1 MEKRKNGKIIGLYFL
16 SAIVVVA
23 IALFTGSK
31 SMHIS
36 GMLVESAENEVLAQS
51 EIVAEMVTADELDAF
66 INAEDMAKPEYQAL
80 KERLSEFA
88 RASELD
94 YAYYL
99 RLDEETNRMQFIID
113 NVPGDETGLVEPQVD
128 REEAPDK
135 AIEGT
140 ATVVPL
146 GEYSVGWDNYL
157 TAFAPVYYENG
168 ELSNIVA
175 GVDKPDIYIHQA
187 RDDIKDMGIAMI
199 AALLVVLLASL
210 GSLFLYYQKVRQAEA
225 ATAAK
230 SMFLSNISHE
240 IRTPINAI
248 TGMTYQAKNAGNIV
262 EAKTYLEKITQ
273 ASEHLLG
280 IVNDLLDLSKGEA
293 SSFSIFPEPTKLQ
306 TVVNSV
312 VTVAEFRTLEQEQHL
327 KVEIGENVP
336 AHIEVDSQRLTQV
349 ITNLVSNAIKFTP
362 KGGSITIKITNQEE
376 KADKIKL
383 LFEVID
389 NGIGIDTEQQSKLFQ
404 PFQQADNSISRKYGG
419 TGLGLAISKN
429 IVESM
434 GGEIG
439 VTSELGKGSCFYF
452 EIWTKVCQEKEI
464 KTDGETS
471 YQAIYQGKRFLVAED
486 VEINREVTAA
496 LLKETEAELEFA
508 YNGIEVIEKFTSKD
522 YDLILMDIHM
532 PEKDGYTASRE
543 IRNLDSE
550 KSRTIPIIAM
560 TANTSPEDVEKAKAA
575 GMNGHIGKPLFREEI
590 FAQINKFIKN

>member
-1 MEKRKNGKIIGLYFL
+1 MEKRKNGKIIGLYSL

-23 IALFTGSK
+23 VALFAGSK

-36 GMLVESAENEVLAQS
+36 SMLVESAENEVLALS
-51 EIVAEMVTADELDAF
+51 KNVAQMATADELDAF
-66 INAEDMAKPEYQAL
+66 MEESDMAKPEYKVL
-80 KERLSEFA
+80 KGRLSEFA

-99 RLDEETNRMQFIID
+99 RLDEDTNMMQFVID
-113 NVPGDETGLVEPQVD
+113 NVLGEETGLVEAQVD

-135 AIEGT
+135 ALGGT

-157 TAFAPVYYENG
+157 TAFSPVYYENG
-168 ELSNIVA
+168 EISNIVA
-175 GVDKPDIYIHQA
+175 GVDKPDVYIHQA
-187 RDDIKDMGIAMI
+187 RDDIRDIGIAMV
-199 AALLVVLLASL
+199 AALVIVLLASL
-210 GSLFLYYQKVRQAEA
+210 GSLFLYYQKVRQAEV

-248 TGMTYQAKNAGNIV
+248 TGMTYQAKNSQNMV
-262 EAKTYLEKITQ
+262 EAKTYLEKISQ

-280 IVNDLLDLSKGEA
+280 IINDLLDLSKAEA
-293 SSFSIFPEPTKLQ
+293 SSFSISPEPTKLQ
-306 TVVNSV
+306 TVVGSV
-312 VTVAEFRTLEQEQHL
+312 ITVVEFRAQEQEQTL

-336 AHIEVDSQRLTQV
+336 KYVLVDSQRLIQV
-349 ITNLVSNAIKFTP
+349 ITNLVNNALKFTP
-362 KGGSITIKITNQEE
+362 KGGLVTLRIIQKEQKEDQ
-376 KADKIKL
+376 ARL
-383 LFEVID
+383 FFEVID
-389 NGIGIDTEQQSKLFQ
+389 NGIGIDKEQQKQLFQ

-434 GGEIG
+434 GGKIG
-439 VTSELGKGSCFYF
+439 VISEPDEGSCFYF
-452 EIWTKVCQEKEI
+452 EIWVSACREKEM
-464 KTDGETS
+464 KKDTEKS
-471 YQAIYQGKRFLVAED
+471 YQDIYLGKRFLVAED
-486 VEINREVTAA
+486 VEINREVTKA
-496 LLKETEAELEFA
+496 LLKETGAELEFA
-508 YNGIEVIEKFTSKD
+508 LNGIEVMEKFASKD

-532 PEKDGYTASRE
+532 PEKDGYTTSRE

-550 KSRTIPIIAM
+550 KSRRIPIIAM
-560 TANTSPEDVEKAKAA
+560 TANTSSEDVEKAREA

-590 FAQINKFIKN
+590 FAEINKFIKN